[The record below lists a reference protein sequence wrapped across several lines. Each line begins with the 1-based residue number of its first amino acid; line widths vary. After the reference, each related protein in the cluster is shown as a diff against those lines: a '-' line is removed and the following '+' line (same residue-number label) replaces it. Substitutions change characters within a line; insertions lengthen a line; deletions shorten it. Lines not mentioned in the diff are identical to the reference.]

1 MAYLGPFFYINNK
14 LICNKCTFE
23 QARIQGDKLDNSYG
37 HDRLYD
43 DYFAEGDYIFYPRGR
58 VIGDKIEQRAIIY
71 IDPIINNQRVIEAV
85 VSEFELEE
93 YIVEFDEHYQ
103 CDFQAKKRQ

>member
-37 HDRLYD
+37 HDQLYD
-43 DYFAEGDYIFYPRGR
+43 DYFDEGDYIFYPRGR
-58 VIGDKIEQRAIIY
+58 VIWDKLEERAIIY
-71 IDPIINNQRVIEAV
+71 IDQKVIDVV
-85 VSEFELEE
+85 VSEFELEK
-93 YIVEFDEHYQ
+93 YVVEFDEHYQ
-103 CDFQAKKRQ
+103 CNFFINEK

>member
-23 QARIQGDKLDNSYG
+23 QARTQGDKLDNSYG

-58 VIGDKIEQRAIIY
+58 VVWDKLEARAIIY

-85 VSEFELEE
+85 ASEFELEK

-103 CDFQAKKRQ
+103 CEFLWYK

>member
-23 QARIQGDKLDNSYG
+23 QARIQGDKLD
-37 HDRLYD
+37 

-58 VIGDKIEQRAIIY
+58 VIWDKIEQRAIIY